1 MALKLTMSKEMI
13 EAVMDEWERAHPG
26 RDALEMGPTEM
37 ANRIMEK
44 IKASA
49 EIVPE
54 VPSSPIKQ

>member
-1 MALKLTMSKEMI
+1 
-13 EAVMDEWERAHPG
+13 
-26 RDALEMGPTEM
+26 M

-54 VPSSPIKQ
+54 APLSGKRRSRD